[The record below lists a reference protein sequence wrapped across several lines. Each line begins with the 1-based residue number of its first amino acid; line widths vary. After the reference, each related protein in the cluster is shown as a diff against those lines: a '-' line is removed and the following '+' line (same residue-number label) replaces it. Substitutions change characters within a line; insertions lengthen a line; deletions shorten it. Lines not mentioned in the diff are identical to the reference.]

1 MKIVDRK
8 TFLAMP
14 AGTLFA
20 KYEPCNFGDLQIK
33 GDSIHNDFF
42 TQELSSSIECDNGID
57 FSDKLF
63 DAAANG
69 TSLPVDLQC
78 QGRDGL
84 FEEYQLFAVWE
95 PTDVENLI
103 TRLQQAQKDAYKS
116 KVA

>member
-1 MKIVDRK
+1 MKIIDRK

-14 AGTLFA
+14 EGTLFA

-33 GDSIHNDFF
+33 GDSLHNDFF
-42 TQELSSSIECDNGID
+42 TQELSGAIEHNNGMD

-84 FEEYQLFAVWE
+84 FDDDQLFAVWE
-95 PTDVENLI
+95 AKDVEQLI
-103 TRLQQAQKDAYKS
+103 ERIQQAQRDAYL
-116 KVA
+116 VRQ